1 MSEKSLYNSSL
12 NIAKQV
18 INAEAKALMNLANCL
33 DDSFEQAIKLI
44 LSCCGRIVIIG
55 MGKSGHI
62 AKKIAATFASTGTP
76 AFFVH
81 PAELLHG
88 DFGMLKPEDIVIAI
102 SNSGKTS
109 EIINILIPIKRR
121 GLKLISITS
130 DSKSALAEHSDI
142 VLDINVKEEACPL
155 NLAPTTS
162 TTTSLA
168 LGDALAIV
176 LMQKKQFTEKDFATF
191 HPGGNLGRKLIKVSD
206 LMRKD
211 LNSIPTVFEATNY
224 KDILEKISSKGLGLT
239 CVLDEEQKLI
249 GIITDGDL
257 RRSQLKFQ
265 SEVYNCQAKDI
276 MNAKPQIIS
285 ANCLASEALFMM
297 ENKRISDLIIVSDQ
311 YYPIGII
318 DLKDLLKAGI
328 Y

>member
-1 MSEKSLYNSSL
+1 M
-12 NIAKQV
+12 
-18 INAEAKALMNLANCL
+18 
-33 DDSFEQAIKLI
+33 
-44 LSCCGRIVIIG
+44 
-55 MGKSGHI
+55 
-62 AKKIAATFASTGTP
+62 
-76 AFFVH
+76 
-81 PAELLHG
+81 
-88 DFGMLKPEDIVIAI
+88 
-102 SNSGKTS
+102 
-109 EIINILIPIKRR
+109 
-121 GLKLISITS
+121 
-130 DSKSALAEHSDI
+130 
-142 VLDINVKEEACPL
+142 
-155 NLAPTTS
+155 
-162 TTTSLA
+162 A

-211 LNSIPTVFEATNY
+211 LNSIPTVFKATNY
-224 KDILEKISSKGLGLT
+224 KDILEEISSKGLGLT
-239 CVLDEEQKLI
+239 CVLDKEQKLI

-285 ANCLASEALFMM
+285 DNCLASEALFMM

>member
-1 MSEKSLYNSSL
+1 MSEKSPYNL
-12 NIAKQV
+12 NLDTARQV
-18 INAEAKALMNLANCL
+18 IRAEAEALINLANCL
-33 DDSFEQAIKLI
+33 DNSFEEAIQLI
-44 LSCCGRIVIIG
+44 LATVGRIVITG

-62 AKKIAATFASTGTP
+62 AKKIAATLASTGTP
-76 AFFVH
+76 SFFVH

-88 DFGMLKPEDIVIAI
+88 DFGMLKPEDIIIAI
-102 SNSGKTS
+102 SNSGKTA

-121 GLKLISITS
+121 GLKLIAITS
-130 DSKSALAEHSDI
+130 DKKSALAEHSDI

-162 TTTSLA
+162 TTTTLA
-168 LGDALAIV
+168 LGDALAVV
-176 LMQKKQFTEKDFATF
+176 LMERRQFTKEDFATF
-191 HPGGNLGRKLIKVSD
+191 HPGGDLGRKLIKVAD

-211 LNSIPTVFEATNY
+211 ENAIPKVFENTNY
-224 KDILEKISSKGLGLT
+224 KNILEEISLKGLGLT
-239 CVLDEEQKLI
+239 CVLNEKNKLI

-265 SEVYNCQAKDI
+265 SEVYTCQAKDI
-276 MNAKPQIIS
+276 MNNKPQIIS
-285 ANCLASEALFMM
+285 VKSLASEALFRM
-297 ENKRISDLIIVSDQ
+297 ESKRISDLIIVSDE